1 MKAAV
6 VGAGLIGRSWAIVF
20 ARGGHD
26 VSLWDHDEAQPRR
39 ALEAIEASLRDMEN
53 AGLIES
59 ADAAHKR
66 HADKKFPR

>member
-39 ALEAIEASLRDMEN
+39 ALEASLRDMEN